1 MEWIILVQDSYE
13 AAFYIN
19 NRGQHEYICSVTVA
33 SAISLLLV
41 HSGCLRIAVLQQ
53 TLWSGELGIDR
64 CVTIYIFCY

>member
-1 MEWIILVQDSYE
+1 MKLPFILTTEV
-13 AAFYIN
+13 N
-19 NRGQHEYICSVTVA
+19 MNICSVTVA

-53 TLWSGELGIDR
+53 TLWSGELWIDK